1 MAECQLRRGVCDL
14 VNVQPVIFFL
24 TVKIML
30 IISYFFILSDA
41 RTRVNL
47 PEIPGDPLSIYINA
61 NFLKVRWMIEQLLD
75 YAELLY

>member
-1 MAECQLRRGVCDL
+1 
-14 VNVQPVIFFL
+14 
-24 TVKIML
+24 ML

-75 YAELLY
+75 YAELLC